1 MNPLIL
7 GFPARPLRIQHNGP
21 RTAVLPLA
29 SLIFILMC
37 SPLLADTTQVD
48 PVDLSALSLEE
59 LMNIEIT
66 SVSKK
71 AEPISSAAAAVF
83 VLTADD
89 IQRSGFNSIPE
100 LLRLVPGLQVA
111 KIDLSDWAISARGY
125 AGQFASKLLVMVD
138 GRSVY
143 SPCFSGVF
151 WDQLSMPLEDI
162 ARIEVIRGP
171 GATMGANAVNGVIN
185 IITKDARQTQGG
197 VVNAAAGNNEKIS
210 GSARYGG
217 KLSDRTFYRAYLSG
231 FDRSQDGEATLT
243 GRDDY
248 WNDLRIG
255 LRLDHDFSPRTQ
267 LLLEGNWY
275 DLNTR
280 HEVNAPELTAPY
292 YSYPE
297 MDAYYRG
304 VYSIARLKRQLS
316 PTSDAT
322 LQAYM
327 DVTDGKTLFYTEERS
342 TIDVEFKHSLQPLP
356 RNTFVWGLGYRNSQ
370 DFLPGLT
377 DPERFTLE
385 LFNAFGQNEW
395 NVIPG
400 RLRLIAGSKFEHNT
414 YTKWEIQPSVR
425 TVWSPHTNHT
435 IWASASRAVRTPS
448 RGERSASIG
457 LVTIPP
463 MSALN
468 PSPLPILSAVTG
480 SDDFTS
486 EKLNAYE
493 IGWRSHLNRITNAS
507 VDVFYNDYADFRSAT
522 YGAPIPMLTEPV
534 PYMLLPVVLNNASEN
549 SSYGCETAAEF
560 RLDRFWRLIASY
572 SYLHQQEGAS
582 QQQTALGTEFIY
594 PKHQAVLRNS
604 FDIGR
609 HVRLDADARYVSKL
623 TNSEIGEYYTADV
636 RIGYLPVESV
646 EVFLVGQNLFEEY
659 HQEFGTPIAFQS
671 LPAQIERTVYI
682 GTRWNF

>member
-7 GFPARPLRIQHNGP
+7 GFPDRPPRIQHNGP

-171 GATMGANAVNGVIN
+171 GATMWGANAVNGVIN

-243 GRDDY
+243 GRNDY

-304 VYSIARLKRQLS
+304 GYSIARLKRQLS

-322 LQAYM
+322 LQTYF

-370 DFLPGLT
+370 DYLPGLT

-435 IWASASRAVRTPS
+435 IWASAARPARNPSRA
-448 RGERSASIG
+448 GNG
-457 LVTIPP
+457 
-463 MSALN
+463 
-468 PSPLPILSAVTG
+468 PSPRVA
-480 SDDFTS
+480 
-486 EKLNAYE
+486 
-493 IGWRSHLNRITNAS
+493 
-507 VDVFYNDYADFRSAT
+507 RSAT
-522 YGAPIPMLTEPV
+522 LRTGRCFQRGGGADAAGRVEPV
-534 PYMLLPVVLNNASEN
+534 HAGHPADPALRAGHLPVGVHQGSQHSARGSALRRPRTPRVVRRGVARRRIALERPQRHSRGVPGFGRLPMRIGISTVSLSRTKRNFAVEPGLSWAITLSIVTVFGTAWPSTSTRMSPTFTPARSAGPLRITPAMIAPSLRGSLNASA
-549 SSYGCETAAEF
+549 SSG
-560 RLDRFWRLIASY
+560 
-572 SYLHQQEGAS
+572 
-582 QQQTALGTEFIY
+582 
-594 PKHQAVLRNS
+594 
-604 FDIGR
+604 
-609 HVRLDADARYVSKL
+609 VRS
-623 TNSEIGEYYTADV
+623 
-636 RIGYLPVESV
+636 
-646 EVFLVGQNLFEEY
+646 
-659 HQEFGTPIAFQS
+659 
-671 LPAQIERTVYI
+671 
-682 GTRWNF
+682 